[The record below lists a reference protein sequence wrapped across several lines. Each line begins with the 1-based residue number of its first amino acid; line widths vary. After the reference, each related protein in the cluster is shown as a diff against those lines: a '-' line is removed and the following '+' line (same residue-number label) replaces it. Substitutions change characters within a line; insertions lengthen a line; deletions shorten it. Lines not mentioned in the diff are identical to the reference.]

1 LVKNEVDPYSRPQIH
16 FVKHREMKKCHVFKV
31 LIHIDVVEDLYF
43 YHYPRNERIA
53 DGKVPWREFS
63 WQYGVPDGEAQDD
76 DLSPLHS
83 ACRPDSQLRRDPGDD
98 DDSEPKRSRPTGFM
112 VKMSSWMESRGRS
125 KHRASER
132 EMGRGWYHG
141 ESSAGRHRALLNSSP
156 PPSHSNAPRE
166 EKKALWWLWQAKEKA
181 STNTTPEGK
190 DRF

>member
-1 LVKNEVDPYSRPQIH
+1 
-16 FVKHREMKKCHVFKV
+16 
-31 LIHIDVVEDLYF
+31 
-43 YHYPRNERIA
+43 
-53 DGKVPWREFS
+53 
-63 WQYGVPDGEAQDD
+63 VPDGEAQDD

-83 ACRPDSQLRRDPGDD
+83 ACRPQLRRDPGDD
-98 DDSEPKRSRPTGFM
+98 DDSEPKRSRPTCFM

-141 ESSAGRHRALLNSSP
+141 ESSVGRRRALLNSSP
-156 PPSHSNAPRE
+156 PPPE

-190 DRF
+190 DQFQFSANNLMFSAEHPSHEQSRASNADVIIIEPSIQQPFEQQTFNPGTDVIVIKPTQLETIHVQHPVNLSL